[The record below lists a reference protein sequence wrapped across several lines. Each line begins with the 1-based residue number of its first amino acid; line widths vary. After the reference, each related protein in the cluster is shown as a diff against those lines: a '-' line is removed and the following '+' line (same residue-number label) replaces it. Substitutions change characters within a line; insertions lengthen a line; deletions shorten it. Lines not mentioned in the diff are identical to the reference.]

1 MRDTSDR
8 QLQLDFQRRA
18 PEPCNDCSDLSARA
32 SSAFHDARPT
42 SVHAAWFRCGVFF
55 RLETVA
61 TLTSGAPRPLPR
73 QRVNAAGFN
82 ASSGYLR
89 SAHAAASLALG
100 FRQQPAWLVR
110 ARRQPQPTTNTPEH
124 DNAHQLLQSTQSP
137 STLAKRSLPGAEPL
151 FTARRCA
158 LRRPGG
164 ACAPTIQ
171 LESQRRARHGSR
183 LSTLK
188 RTSQSPAPAST
199 HWR

>member
-100 FRQQPAWLVR
+100 FRQHQLGSFAPAVSR
-110 ARRQPQPTTNTPEH
+110 NRRQTRPNTTTLTNFC
-124 DNAHQLLQSTQSP
+124 NRRKARAHWRSDRYPAP
-137 STLAKRSLPGAEPL
+137 SRFSRHGVAPCGAPAALAH
-151 FTARRCA
+151 
-158 LRRPGG
+158 RPFSSRVSAVQGTE
-164 ACAPTIQ
+164 A
-171 LESQRRARHGSR
+171 GSR
-183 LSTLK
+183 L
-188 RTSQSPAPAST
+188 
-199 HWR
+199 